1 MKRTLILLTALAG
14 ATAVS
19 APASAQLF
27 HTHYCHCGH
36 SQGGSKCGS
45 TTTSGG
51 TTTTSGGTTTTSGG
65 TTTTSGGTTT
75 TTSGGTTTTSGGTTT
90 TSGGTS
96 VPEPGMLGLLGMG
109 LIGVGIARSRRRRN

>member
-36 SQGGSKCGS
+36 TQGGSKC
-45 TTTSGG
+45 G
-51 TTTTSGGTTTTSGG
+51 TTTTSGG
-65 TTTTSGGTTT
+65 TT

>member
-1 MKRTLILLTALAG
+1 MKRTLVLLTALAG
-14 ATAVS
+14 ATAIS
-19 APASAQLF
+19 APASAQLL
-27 HTHYCHCGH
+27 HTHYCNCGH
-36 SQGGSKCGS
+36 TQGSSQCGS
-45 TTTSGG
+45 
-51 TTTTSGGTTTTSGG
+51 TTTSGG

>member
-1 MKRTLILLTALAG
+1 MKRTLVLLTALAS
-14 ATAVS
+14 ATAIS
-19 APASAQLF
+19 APASAQLL
-27 HTHYCHCGH
+27 HTHYCNCGH
-36 SQGGSKCGS
+36 TQGGSQCGS
-45 TTTSGG
+45 
-51 TTTTSGGTTTTSGG
+51 TTTSGG

>member
-27 HTHYCHCGH
+27 HSHYCHCGH

-75 TTSGGTTTTSGGTTT
+75 TSGGTTT

-109 LIGVGIARSRRRRN
+109 LIGLGIARSRRRRA

>member
-1 MKRTLILLTALAG
+1 MKRTLVLLTALAG
-14 ATAVS
+14 ATAIS
-19 APASAQLF
+19 APASAQLL
-27 HTHYCHCGH
+27 HTHYCNCGH
-36 SQGGSKCGS
+36 TQGGSQCGS
-45 TTTSGG
+45 
-51 TTTTSGGTTTTSGG
+51 TTTSGG